1 MIDELNPLDLILD
14 ELLSNSFALTIRTS
28 KQLLPI
34 TQLFLRL
41 IGNLSE
47 LMFHDNDRQR

>member
-14 ELLSNSFALTIRTS
+14 ELLSNPFELTIHTF
-28 KQLLPI
+28 KQLIPI
-34 TQLFLRL
+34 TQAFLGL
-41 IGNLSE
+41 IGNLSG